1 MRLIEIIAALC
12 VMAMV
17 FLPLASGLRPLYAAY
32 SEVTVQQRNLDV
44 NRFVSASFQALEN
57 KQEIEG
63 WALLTEQ
70 MTGTAPTVR
79 KIAQNS
85 DSELFRAEWTFAGQS
100 YYVDAIF

>member
-17 FLPLASGLRPLYAAY
+17 FPPLASGLRPLYAAY
-32 SEVTVQQRNLDV
+32 SEVTVQQRNLDA
-44 NRFVSASFQALEN
+44 NRFVSESFQALQS

-63 WALLTEQ
+63 WALLAEQ
-70 MTGTAPTVR
+70 LTGTVPSVR

-85 DSELFRAEWTFAGQS
+85 DSELFRAEWTCGEQS
-100 YYVDAIF
+100 RFVDVIF